1 MSGRGLLDTMSRLVL
16 FLAANPNPI
25 TLTVTRETRE
35 DLSPRLTQI
44 VRNGHTQPIAGPDGR
59 EYVVNFSNVVVAHFE

>member
-1 MSGRGLLDTMSRLVL
+1 MSRLVL

-25 TLTVTRETRE
+25 TLTVTDETRD
-35 DLSPRLTQI
+35 DLASRLTQI
-44 VRNGHTQPIAGPDGR
+44 VRNGHTQPIAAPDGR

>member
-1 MSGRGLLDTMSRLVL
+1 MSKLVL

-25 TLTVTRETRE
+25 TLTVTPETKA
-35 DLSPRLTQI
+35 DLAERLVQI
-44 VRNGHTQPIAGPDGR
+44 VRNGHTQAVPGPDGR

>member
-1 MSGRGLLDTMSRLVL
+1 MSKLVL

-25 TLTVTRETRE
+25 TLTVTPEIAA
-35 DLSPRLTQI
+35 DLSTRLVQI
-44 VRNGHTQPIAGPDGR
+44 VRNGHTQAVPGPDGR

>member
-1 MSGRGLLDTMSRLVL
+1 MSRLVL

-25 TLTVTRETRE
+25 SLTVSQETRD
-35 DLSPRLTQI
+35 DLAPRLTQI
-44 VRNGHTQPIAGPDGR
+44 VRNGHTQAIAGPNGN

>member
-1 MSGRGLLDTMSRLVL
+1 MSKLVL

-25 TLTVTRETRE
+25 TLTVTDETKD
-35 DLSPRLTQI
+35 DLSQRLTQI
-44 VRNGHTQPIAGPDGR
+44 VRNGHTQPIAGPGGR